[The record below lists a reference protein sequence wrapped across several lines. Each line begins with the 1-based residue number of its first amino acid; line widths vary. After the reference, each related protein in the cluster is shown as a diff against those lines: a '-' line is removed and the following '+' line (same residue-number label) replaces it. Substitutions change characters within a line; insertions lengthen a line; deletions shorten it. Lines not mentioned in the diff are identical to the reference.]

1 MIDRKRNLS
10 GSPLRVPRARLV
22 RFLVIGASTLLALT
36 AGRGTG
42 AWGAEPGR
50 EVVVRRGLLSV
61 DLREAPLAEVLRS
74 IGEQS
79 GLRVTVADEVSAQVT
94 ETFTNVP
101 LEQGIRRLARWHS
114 LVAIYVASERAGG
127 VPELAELRVYGMS
140 VRASGEVGA
149 AMDRQDGM
157 DPASLVAAEPGA
169 AAPSVALRIQGLRRL
184 AQTGDQA
191 AVAPLAQ
198 ALTRDR
204 EPQVRAEAA
213 IGLAT
218 VGGEAALAA
227 LTEAL
232 TDENVSVRL
241 RVADALGRFQDDR
254 ARQMLDQ
261 MGHDDS
267 EPRVR
272 RRATAILEV
281 WRRQGRAP
289 GFAVEDGTRR

>member
-1 MIDRKRNLS
+1 MVDWQRNLPCS
-10 GSPLRVPRARLV
+10 GFRLARGRLARL
-22 RFLVIGASTLLALT
+22 LVIGASALLVLT
-36 AGRGTG
+36 GPRAGV
-42 AWGAEPGR
+42 WGAEPGQ

-61 DLREAPLAEVLRS
+61 DLRDAPLAEVLRA
-74 IGEQS
+74 IGAQS

-101 LEQGIRRLARWHS
+101 LEQGVRRLARWHS
-114 LVAIYVASERAGG
+114 LVAIYVASEKEGG

-140 VRASGEVGA
+140 AQPSGEVGA
-149 AMDRQDGM
+149 VMDRQDGM

-169 AAPSVALRIQGLRRL
+169 AAPSVALRIQGVRRL
-184 AQTGDQA
+184 AQTRDQT

-198 ALTRDR
+198 VLTRDR

-213 IGLAT
+213 VGLASI
-218 VGGEAALAA
+218 GGEAALAA

-254 ARQMLDQ
+254 AQQMLDK
-261 MGHDDS
+261 MGRDDS

-272 RRATAILEV
+272 RRASSILEV
-281 WRRQGRAP
+281 SRRRGRAA
-289 GFAVEDGTRR
+289 GVAGSDASQR